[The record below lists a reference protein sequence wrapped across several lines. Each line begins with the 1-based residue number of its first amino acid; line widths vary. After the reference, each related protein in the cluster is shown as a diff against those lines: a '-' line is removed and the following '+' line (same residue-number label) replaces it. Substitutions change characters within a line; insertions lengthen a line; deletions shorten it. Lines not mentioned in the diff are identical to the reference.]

1 VNLPNA
7 LSMVIVL
14 LCLCLQAA
22 ARTPHLPASMRT
34 THFIVRYDPSD
45 PYLAKLTAEAAEEKL
60 IRISRDLGVS
70 LDRKR
75 PFRLLVY
82 ANHMEFIEAGGLEEK
97 KFTVGTATSW
107 NDTISVDASG
117 AFAPIEE
124 VLAHE
129 ITHAVIFRALG
140 NQISKLPLWLN
151 EGLAK
156 YQSEGLTHE
165 DKEMVVN
172 AAANGTLIPLN
183 NLMQRFPSDRVA
195 LAYAQS
201 VSAVDYLV
209 REYGKSAP
217 RRLLAELVRSG
228 STNKAMMKVTG
239 KTINRFA
246 ADWYS
251 ATTAKYWTVR
261 LTRIGSAVVS
271 VAMAILAIAAF
282 LVRRKQKIEAARRW
296 EQEEFEKM
304 LRKQLDNGWPR

>member
-7 LSMVIVL
+7 LSMVIVIF
-14 LCLCLQAA
+14 CLCLQAA
-22 ARTPHLPASMRT
+22 AKTPHLPESMRT

-45 PYLAKLTAEAAEEKL
+45 PYLAKLTAEAAEDKL
-60 IRISRDLGVS
+60 IKISRDLGVS

-156 YQSEGLTHE
+156 YQSEGLTYE
-165 DKEMVVN
+165 DKEMVAN

-183 NLMQRFPSDRVA
+183 NLMQRFPSDRIA

-201 VSAVDYLV
+201 ASAVDYLV

-217 RRLLAELVRSG
+217 RRLLAELARSG
-228 STNKAMMKVTG
+228 SANKAMMKVTG
-239 KTINRFA
+239 KTINQFA

-261 LTRIGSAVVS
+261 LTRIVSAVVS
-271 VAMAILAIAAF
+271 AAMAILAIAAF
-282 LVRRKQKIEAARRW
+282 LVKRKQKIEAARRW
-296 EQEEFEKM
+296 EQEEFEEM

>member
-1 VNLPNA
+1 
-7 LSMVIVL
+7 MVIVL

-22 ARTPHLPASMRT
+22 AKTPHLLASMRT
-34 THFIVRYDPSD
+34 THFIVRYDPSN
-45 PYLAKLTAEAAEEKL
+45 PYLAKLTAGAAEEKL

-75 PFRLLVY
+75 PFRLLIY

-172 AAANGTLIPLN
+172 AAANGMLIPLN

-201 VSAVDYLV
+201 PYAVDYLI
-209 REYGKSAP
+209 REYGKSAT

-271 VAMAILAIAAF
+271 AAMAILAIAAF